1 MKKKF
6 KLEIL
11 DCANCAQKMEDSINK
26 IEGVNAATISFL
38 TLKLIIDADEENF
51 ENILDE
57 AQKRIHKVEADCNIL
72 R

>member
-6 KLEIL
+6 KLENL

>member
-6 KLEIL
+6 KLENL

-57 AQKRIHKVEADCNIL
+57 AQKRIHKVEADYNIL